1 MTPAELVTVHFGV
14 ILRERSDRRI
24 LETLRFAQGD
34 RGSGGTFSGIV
45 VGGEIVSKIEKQDIE
60 EIRKVIEEEFPNDP
74 ALQHVHIA
82 RKIIA
87 QEAGLEG
94 LRFLE
99 YNKSPGKQIEDA
111 E

>member
-1 MTPAELVTVHFGV
+1 MSNA
-14 ILRERSDRRI
+14 
-24 LETLRFAQGD
+24 
-34 RGSGGTFSGIV
+34 
-45 VGGEIVSKIEKQDIE
+45 KEKDIE

-87 QEAGLEG
+87 KEVGLEG
-94 LRFLE
+94 LSFLE
-99 YNKSPGKQIEDA
+99 YIKSPGKQIEDA